1 MMDAIVPTLIVTALI
16 LLNGLFV
23 AAEFAIVGVSRPAIE
38 RRAALGQR
46 VARLV
51 AKTLRDPRE
60 TDRFIAT
67 AQLGIT
73 VASLGLGMYGE
84 HLLAEWLGGVF
95 TGWGA
100 GRWIAAHTLGS
111 VIAIAV
117 LTYFHIVV
125 GEMVPKTIALQ
136 RAERAVLVLAPA
148 MRVLQF
154 LAFPL
159 IVALNGVGNGLLRA
173 VGVDRRRSGADQH
186 RTPEDLAFLVQEARA
201 GGLLRSDAAN
211 VVAELLEFGNLTA
224 GEVMV
229 PRVRVTGIAIGA
241 TNRELREALR
251 VYPFTRYPV
260 YESSLDRIVGM
271 VHVKDLMRR
280 PAECGGLSATET
292 RPVPFVPATARMDQ
306 VMGAM
311 RTARAQLAVVMDEH
325 GGTAGIVTVEDLFE
339 EVVGDVG
346 DDVAHAQ
353 PIARDGGGMRVAGTM
368 RLEDLGAEL
377 GVPVEHEE
385 VDTVSGLVLA
395 LLSRT
400 PVVGDRV
407 EHAGV
412 GLEVLA
418 VAGRGVAEAR
428 ATVVRAPANHRRP
441 G

>member
-1 MMDAIVPTLIVTALI
+1 VTGAIVPTLIVVALI

-23 AAEFAIVGVSRPAIE
+23 AAEFAIVGVSRPSIE
-38 RRAALGQR
+38 RRAARGER

-51 AKTLRDPRE
+51 AAILREPRE

-84 HLLAEWLGGVF
+84 HVLAGWLAGVF

-100 GRWIAAHTLGS
+100 GRWVAAHTLAG
-111 VIAIAV
+111 VLAIGI

-136 RAERAVLVLAPA
+136 RAERAVLLLAPV

-154 LAFPL
+154 VAFPL
-159 IVALNGVGNGLLRA
+159 IVALNGAGNGLLRL
-173 VGVDRRRSGADQH
+173 VGVDRGAGDDQH
-186 RTPEDLAFLVQEARA
+186 RTSEDLAFLVQEARA

-211 VVAELLEFGNLTA
+211 VVTELLDFGELTA

-229 PRVRVTGIAIGA
+229 PRVRVSGLRLGA
-241 TNRELREALR
+241 YTDELHDAVRAHP
-251 VYPFTRYPV
+251 YTRYPV
-260 YESSLDRIVGM
+260 YDGSLDVIVGM

-280 PAECGGLSATET
+280 PSEQVKLATDET
-292 RPVPFVPATARMDQ
+292 RPVPFVPATARMDE
-306 VMGAM
+306 VMSAM
-311 RTARAQLAVVMDEH
+311 RAARAQLAVVMDEH

-339 EVVGDVG
+339 EVVGDIG
-346 DDVAHAQ
+346 DDLAHAQ
-353 PIARDGGGMRVAGTM
+353 PIARDTTGLRVAGTM
-368 RLEDLGAEL
+368 RLEELGAEL
-377 GVPVEHEE
+377 GLPLEHDD

-395 LLSRT
+395 LLGRP
-400 PVVGDRV
+400 PVVRDQVRY
-407 EHAGV
+407 AGV
-412 GLEVLA
+412 TLEVLT
-418 VAGRGVAEAR
+418 VSGRGVAEAR
-428 ATVVRAPANHRRP
+428 ATVADVRPNHLPP

>member
-1 MMDAIVPTLIVTALI
+1 MIDAIVPTLIVAALI

-23 AAEFAIVGVSRPAIE
+23 AAEFAIVGASRPSIE
-38 RRAALGQR
+38 RRAARGER
-46 VARLV
+46 AARLV
-51 AKTLRDPRE
+51 ARILRDPRE

-84 HLLAEWLGGVF
+84 HILADWLASVF
-95 TGWGA
+95 SGLGA

-111 VIAIAV
+111 VIAITI

-136 RAERAVLVLAPA
+136 RADRAVLLLAPV

-154 LAFPL
+154 IAFPL
-159 IVALNGVGNGLLRA
+159 IVALNGIGNGLLRL
-173 VGVDRRRSGADQH
+173 VGVDRRKDNAGQQ

-201 GGLLRSDAAN
+201 GGLLRSDAAK
-211 VVAELLEFGNLTA
+211 VVSELLEFGDLTA

-229 PRVRVTGIAIGA
+229 PRVRVWGIALGA
-241 TNRELREALR
+241 TSDELHATLRERA
-251 VYPFTRYPV
+251 YTRYPV
-260 YESSLDRIVGM
+260 YEGSLDRIVGM

-280 PAECGGLSATET
+280 STGRPGLTADET
-292 RPVPFVPATARMDQ
+292 RAVPFVPATARMDQ
-306 VMGAM
+306 VMAAM
-311 RTARAQLAVVMDEH
+311 RAARAQLAVVMDEH

-346 DDVAHAQ
+346 DDVGHAQ
-353 PIARDGGGMRVAGTM
+353 PISHDGGGLRVAGTM

-377 GVPVEHEE
+377 RVPVEHDE

-395 LLSRT
+395 VLSRT

-407 EHAGV
+407 DYAGV
-412 GLEVLA
+412 TLEVLA

-428 ATVVRAPANHRRP
+428 ATVVRAPANHQP
-441 G
+441 PV

>member
-1 MMDAIVPTLIVTALI
+1 MTGAIVATLIVAALI

-23 AAEFAIVGVSRPAIE
+23 AAEFAIVGVSRPSIE
-38 RRAALGQR
+38 RRAARGER
-46 VARLV
+46 AARLV
-51 AKTLRDPRE
+51 ARILRDPRE

-84 HLLAEWLGGVF
+84 HLLAGWLAGVF
-95 TGWGA
+95 SGWGA
-100 GRWIAAHTLGS
+100 GRWVAAHTLGS
-111 VIAIAV
+111 VIAIAI

-136 RAERAVLVLAPA
+136 RAERAVLLLAPV
-148 MRVLQF
+148 MRALE
-154 LAFPL
+154 LIAFPL
-159 IVALNGVGNGLLRA
+159 IVALNGIGNGLLRL
-173 VGVDRRRSGADQH
+173 VGVDREAGHADQQ

-201 GGLLRSDAAN
+201 GGLLRSDAAK
-211 VVAELLEFGNLTA
+211 VVSELLEFGNLTA

-229 PRVRVTGIAIGA
+229 PRVRVAGIPVGA
-241 TNRELREALR
+241 TNGELHAALREH
-251 VYPFTRYPV
+251 PFTRYPV
-260 YESSLDRIVGM
+260 YEGSLDRIVGM

-280 PAECGGLSATET
+280 PAERAGLTAAET
-292 RPVPFVPATARMDQ
+292 REVPFIPTTAKMDQ

-311 RTARAQLAVVMDEH
+311 RAARAQLAVVMDEH

-353 PIARDGGGMRVAGTM
+353 PIERDQSGLRVAGTM

-377 GVPVEHEE
+377 GVPVEHDD

-395 LLSRT
+395 LLGRT
-400 PVVGDRV
+400 PAVGDRM
-407 EHAGV
+407 EHGGV
-412 GLEVLA
+412 SLEVLA

-428 ATVVRAPANHRRP
+428 VTTPGVPANHPRTV
-441 G
+441 

>member
-1 MMDAIVPTLIVTALI
+1 VSEAIVPTLLVAALI
-16 LLNGLFV
+16 LLNALFV

-38 RRAALGQR
+38 RRASRGQR
-46 VARLV
+46 AARLV
-51 AKTLRDPRE
+51 AGVLRDPRE
-60 TDRFIAT
+60 VDRFIAT

-84 HLLAEWLGGVF
+84 HLLAGWLAGVF
-95 TGWGA
+95 DGWGA

-111 VIAIAV
+111 VIAVAI

-136 RAERAVLVLAPA
+136 RAERVVLILAPV
-148 MRVLQF
+148 MRVLQ
-154 LAFPL
+154 LVAFPL
-159 IVALNGVGNGLLRA
+159 IVALNGIGNGLLRL
-173 VGVDRRRSGADQH
+173 VGVDRGKGDAAQH

-201 GGLLRSDAAN
+201 GGLLRSDAAQ
-211 VVAELLEFGNLTA
+211 VVSELLEFGNLTA

-229 PRVRVTGIAIGA
+229 PRVRIVGVPVGAETG
-241 TNRELREALR
+241 TLHSLLREH
-251 VYPFTRYPV
+251 PFTRYPV
-260 YESSLDRIVGM
+260 YDGSLDRIVGM

-280 PAECGGLSATET
+280 PAGAAGLAEAEA
-292 RPVPFVPATARMDQ
+292 RAVPFVPATARMDQ

-311 RTARAQLAVVMDEH
+311 RVARAQLAVVMDEH

-339 EVVGDVG
+339 EIVGDVG

-353 PIARDGGGMRVAGTM
+353 PIAREGASLRVAGTM
-368 RLEDLGAEL
+368 RLDDLSAEL

-395 LLSRT
+395 LLTR
-400 PVVGDRV
+400 PPAVGDRV

-412 GLEVLA
+412 TLEVLA
-418 VAGRGVAEAR
+418 VAGRGVAEALASAR
-428 ATVVRAPANHRRP
+428 TVPPNHPRP
-441 G
+441 D

>member
-23 AAEFAIVGVSRPAIE
+23 AAEFAIVGVSRPSIE
-38 RRAALGQR
+38 RRASLGQR
-46 VARLV
+46 AARLV
-51 AKTLRDPRE
+51 ARILRDPRE

-84 HLLAEWLGGVF
+84 HLLAEWLGEVF
-95 TGWGA
+95 AGWGA

-136 RAERAVLVLAPA
+136 RAEHAVLILAPV

-159 IVALNGVGNGLLRA
+159 IVVLNGVGNGLLRL
-173 VGVDRRRSGADQH
+173 VGVDRGKADADQH

-201 GGLLRSDAAN
+201 GGLLRSDAAQ
-211 VVAELLEFGNLTA
+211 VVSELLEFGNLTA

-229 PRVRVTGIAIGA
+229 PRVRIAGIPLGA
-241 TNRELREALR
+241 DNQQLLAALREHP
-251 VYPFTRYPV
+251 YTRYPV
-260 YESSLDRIVGM
+260 YDGSLDGIVGM

-280 PAECGGLSATET
+280 PAGRAGLEASET
-292 RPVPFVPATARMDQ
+292 RAVPFVPATARMDQ

-311 RTARAQLAVVMDEH
+311 RAARAQLAVVMDEH

-346 DDVAHAQ
+346 DDMAHAQ
-353 PIARDGGGMRVAGTM
+353 PVARDEHGIQVAGTM
-368 RLEDLGAEL
+368 RLDDLSTEL
-377 GVPVEHEE
+377 GVEVEHDE

-400 PVVGDRV
+400 PAVGDRV

-412 GLEVLA
+412 MLDVLS
-418 VAGRGVAEAR
+418 VVGRGVSLAR
-428 ATVVRAPANHRRP
+428 ATVMKAPANHR
-441 G
+441 GAE

>member
-1 MMDAIVPTLIVTALI
+1 MIDAIVPTLIVTALI

-23 AAEFAIVGVSRPAIE
+23 AAEFAIVGVSRPSIE

-46 VARLV
+46 SARLV
-51 AKTLRDPRE
+51 ARILRDPRE

-84 HLLAEWLGGVF
+84 HLLAEWLAGVLS
-95 TGWGA
+95 GWGA

-111 VIAIAV
+111 VIAIAI

-136 RAERAVLVLAPA
+136 RAERAVLLLAPV
-148 MRVLQF
+148 MRVMQF
-154 LAFPL
+154 VAFPL
-159 IVALNGVGNGLLRA
+159 VVALNDVGNWLLRR
-173 VGVDRRRSGADQH
+173 VGVDRRKTDADQH

-201 GGLLRSDAAN
+201 GGLLRSDAAK
-211 VVAELLEFGNLTA
+211 VVSELLEFGNLTA

-229 PRVRVTGIAIGA
+229 PRVRVAGIPVGA
-241 TNRELREALR
+241 DTPALHKLLREHP
-251 VYPFTRYPV
+251 YTRYPV
-260 YESSLDRIVGM
+260 YEGSLDTIVGM

-280 PAECGGLSATET
+280 PVDRGGVLVAET
-292 RPVPFVPATARMDQ
+292 RAVPFVPATARMDQ
-306 VMGAM
+306 VMSAM
-311 RTARAQLAVVMDEH
+311 RLARAQLAVVMDEH

-346 DDVAHAQ
+346 DDIAHAQ
-353 PIARDGGGMRVAGTM
+353 PIARDEMGLHVAGTM
-368 RLEDLGAEL
+368 RLDDLGGEIGL
-377 GVPVEHEE
+377 PLEHDE

-400 PVVGDRV
+400 PSVGDRV
-407 EHAGV
+407 EYAGV
-412 GLEVLA
+412 QLEVLEM
-418 VAGRGVAEAR
+418 AGRGVAKVL
-428 ATVVRAPANHRRP
+428 ATVVRRPANQLP
-441 G
+441 PD

>member
-1 MMDAIVPTLIVTALI
+1 MTGAIVPTLIIAALI

-23 AAEFAIVGVSRPAIE
+23 AAEFAIVGVSRPSIE
-38 RRAALGQR
+38 RRAARGQR
-46 VARLV
+46 MARLV
-51 AKTLRDPRE
+51 AAILRDPRE

-100 GRWIAAHTLGS
+100 GRWVAAHTLGS
-111 VIAIAV
+111 VIAIAI

-136 RAERAVLVLAPA
+136 RAEHAVLLLAPV

-154 LAFPL
+154 LTFPL
-159 IVALNGVGNGLLRA
+159 IIALNGAGNGLLRL
-173 VGVDRRRSGADQH
+173 VGVDRRASHADQH
-186 RTPEDLAFLVQEARA
+186 RTPEDLAFLVREARA
-201 GGLLRSDAAN
+201 GGLLRSSAAQ
-211 VVAELLEFGNLTA
+211 VVSELLEFGQLTA

-229 PRVRVTGIAIGA
+229 PRVRVTGIAVGA
-241 TNRELREALR
+241 TTGELRDTLR
-251 VYPFTRYPV
+251 EHPFTRFPV
-260 YESSLDRIVGM
+260 YDGSLDVIVGM

-280 PAECGGLSATET
+280 PADRAALAADET
-292 RPVPFVPATARMDQ
+292 RAVPFVPATARMDQ
-306 VMGAM
+306 VMAAM
-311 RTARAQLAVVMDEH
+311 RGARAQLAVVMDEH

-346 DDVAHAQ
+346 DDLEHAQ
-353 PIARDGGGMRVAGTM
+353 PIARDASGLRVAGTM
-368 RLEDLGAEL
+368 RLDDLGAEL
-377 GVPVEHEE
+377 GVALEHDD

-400 PVVGDRV
+400 PAVGDRV
-407 EHAGV
+407 VHDGV
-412 GLEVLA
+412 ALEVLT

-428 ATVVRAPANHRRP
+428 ATLVRVPPNHP
-441 G
+441 GPD

>member
-1 MMDAIVPTLIVTALI
+1 MSEVIVPTLFVSALI

-23 AAEFAIVGVSRPAIE
+23 AAEFAIVGVSRPAIA
-38 RRAALGQR
+38 RRAARGQR
-46 VARLV
+46 AARLV
-51 AKTLRDPRE
+51 ARVLRDPRE
-60 TDRFIAT
+60 VDRFIAT

-84 HLLAEWLGGVF
+84 HLLAGWLAQVF
-95 TGWGA
+95 EGWGA

-111 VIAIAV
+111 VIAVAI

-136 RAERAVLVLAPA
+136 RAERAVLILAPV
-148 MRVLQF
+148 MRVLQ
-154 LAFPL
+154 LIAFPA
-159 IVALNGVGNGLLRA
+159 IVTLNGIGNGLLRL
-173 VGVDRRRSGADQH
+173 VGVNRGSDDADQH

-201 GGLLRSDAAN
+201 GGLMRHDAAQ
-211 VVAELLEFGNLTA
+211 VVSELLEFGSLTA

-229 PRVRVTGIAIGA
+229 PRVRIAGLPVGADDVTLHRLM
-241 TNRELREALR
+241 REH
-251 VYPFTRYPV
+251 PFTRYPV
-260 YESSLDRIVGM
+260 YDGSLDRIVGM

-280 PAECGGLSATET
+280 PAGASVLAGDEA
-292 RPVPFVPATARMDQ
+292 RAVPFVPSTARMDQ
-306 VMGAM
+306 VIGAM
-311 RTARAQLAVVMDEH
+311 RAARAQVAVVMDEH

-339 EVVGDVG
+339 EIVGDVG

-353 PIARDGGGMRVAGTM
+353 PIVREGASLRVAGTM
-368 RLEDLGAEL
+368 RLDDLEAEL

-395 LLSRT
+395 LLSRP

-412 GLEVLA
+412 SLEVLA
-418 VAGRGVAEAR
+418 VAGRGVAEAL
-428 ATVVRAPANHRRP
+428 ASAGSAAMNHPRP
-441 G
+441 E

>member
-1 MMDAIVPTLIVTALI
+1 MDAIVPTLIVTALI

-23 AAEFAIVGVSRPAIE
+23 AAEFAIVGVSRPSIE
-38 RRAALGQR
+38 RRASLGQR
-46 VARLV
+46 SAKLVARI
-51 AKTLRDPRE
+51 LRDPRE

-95 TGWGA
+95 SGWGA
-100 GRWIAAHTLGS
+100 GQWIAAHTLGS
-111 VIAIAV
+111 VVAIAV

-136 RAERAVLVLAPA
+136 RAEPAVLILAPV
-148 MRVLQF
+148 MRVMQF

-159 IVALNGVGNGLLRA
+159 IVALNGVGNGLLRL
-173 VGVDRRRSGADQH
+173 VGVDRGEGSADQH

-201 GGLLRSDAAN
+201 GGLLRSDAAQ
-211 VVAELLEFGNLTA
+211 VVSELLEFGDLTA

-229 PRVRVTGIAIGA
+229 PRVRVAGIRVGA
-241 TNRELREALR
+241 TGAEMLAALREHP
-251 VYPFTRYPV
+251 YTRYPV
-260 YESSLDRIVGM
+260 YDGSLDRIVGM

-280 PAECGGLSATET
+280 PSDREGMSSAET
-292 RPVPFVPATARMDQ
+292 RAVPFVPATARMEQ

-339 EVVGDVG
+339 EIVGDVG
-346 DDVAHAQ
+346 DDDAHAQ
-353 PIARDGGGMRVAGTM
+353 PLARDATGLHVGGTM
-368 RLEDLGAEL
+368 RLDDLGNEL
-377 GVPVEHEE
+377 GIPLEHDE

-400 PVVGDRV
+400 PAVGDEV

-412 GLEVLA
+412 TLEVIA
-418 VAGRGVAEAR
+418 VAGRGVAKAR
-428 ATVVRAPANHRRP
+428 VTIRRRP
-441 G
+441 VNHPWPG

>member
-1 MMDAIVPTLIVTALI
+1 MMAAIVPTLVVTALI

-23 AAEFAIVGVSRPAIE
+23 AAEFAIVGVSRPSIE
-38 RRAALGQR
+38 RRAALGQWA
-46 VARLV
+46 ARLV
-51 AKTLRDPRE
+51 AGILRDPRE

-84 HLLAEWLGGVF
+84 HLLAAWLGHVF
-95 TGWGA
+95 EGWGA

-111 VIAIAV
+111 MIAIAV

-136 RAERAVLVLAPA
+136 RAEYAVLLLAPV

-159 IVALNGVGNGLLRA
+159 IVALNGVGNGLLRL
-173 VGVDRRRSGADQH
+173 VGVDRGKDADQH

-201 GGLLRSDAAN
+201 GGLLRSDAAQ
-211 VVAELLEFGNLTA
+211 VVSELLEFGNLTA

-229 PRVRVTGIAIGA
+229 PRVRIAGIPVGA
-241 TNRELREALR
+241 DNQQLLAALREHP
-251 VYPFTRYPV
+251 YTRYPV
-260 YESSLDRIVGM
+260 YEGSLDGIVGM

-280 PAECGGLSATET
+280 PADRAGLEAAET
-292 RPVPFVPATARMDQ
+292 RAVPFVPATARMDQ

-353 PIARDGGGMRVAGTM
+353 PISRDDVGLQVAGTM
-368 RLEDLGAEL
+368 RLDDLSTEL
-377 GVPVEHEE
+377 GLEVEHDE

-400 PVVGDRV
+400 PAVGDRV

-412 GLEVLA
+412 ILDVLA
-418 VAGRGVAEAR
+418 VAGRGVALVR
-428 ATVVRAPANHRRP
+428 ATVVRSPANHPRP
-441 G
+441 D

>member
-1 MMDAIVPTLIVTALI
+1 MMDALIPMLIVAALI

-23 AAEFAIVGVSRPAIE
+23 AAEFAIVGVSRPSIE
-38 RRAALGQR
+38 RRAARGDR
-46 VARLV
+46 RARLV
-51 AKTLRDPRE
+51 AKILRDPRE

-84 HLLAEWLGGVF
+84 HLLAGWLAGVF
-95 TGWGA
+95 SGWGA

-111 VIAIAV
+111 VIAIAI

-136 RAERAVLVLAPA
+136 RAESAVLLLAPV

-154 LAFPL
+154 VAFPL
-159 IVALNGVGNGLLRA
+159 IVVLNGVGNGLLRL
-173 VGVDRRRSGADQH
+173 VGVDRGAGHADQQ

-201 GGLLRSDAAN
+201 GGLLRSDAAK
-211 VVAELLEFGNLTA
+211 VVSELLEFGNLTA

-229 PRVRVTGIAIGA
+229 PRVRISGIAVGA
-241 TNRELREALR
+241 GNRELHAALR
-251 VYPFTRYPV
+251 EHPYTRYPV
-260 YESSLDRIVGM
+260 FEGSLDRIVGM

-280 PAECGGLSATET
+280 PADRAGLTADET
-292 RPVPFVPATARMDQ
+292 RAVPFVPATAKMDQ

-339 EVVGDVG
+339 EIVGDVG
-346 DDVAHAQ
+346 DDVAHSQ
-353 PIARDGGGMRVAGTM
+353 PIARDEAGLRVAGTM

-377 GVPVEHEE
+377 GVSMEHDE

-400 PVVGDRV
+400 PAVGDRV

-412 GLEVLA
+412 ALEVLA
-418 VAGRGVAEAR
+418 LAGRGVAEAR
-428 ATVVRAPANHRRP
+428 ARVARGPANHPRP
-441 G
+441 A